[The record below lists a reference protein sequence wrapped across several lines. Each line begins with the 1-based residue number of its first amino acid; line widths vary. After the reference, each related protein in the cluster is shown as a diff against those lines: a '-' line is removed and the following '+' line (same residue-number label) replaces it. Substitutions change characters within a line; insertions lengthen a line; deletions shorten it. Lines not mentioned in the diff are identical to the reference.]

1 MRIEIVKNQKGSVN
15 GIKVRDYKV
24 GEVFEV
30 PSAEMSQDLADVF
43 VREEWAKEID
53 LKPDENKQLN
63 PPLEFKKMKVDELKV
78 EAEKVGIEGF
88 DDMKK
93 DELVEALEK
102 KAETTPDPS

>member
-1 MRIEIVKNQKGSVN
+1 MRIEIIKNQKGSVN
-15 GIKVRDYKV
+15 GIKVRQYTE

-30 PSAEMSQDLADVF
+30 PSADMSQSLADVF
-43 VREEWAKEID
+43 LKEKWAKEIE

-78 EAEKVGIEGF
+78 EAKKAGIEGF

-102 KAETTPDPS
+102 AASIS